1 MLYFMKNLF
10 VPLGLTLTCLFAVYI
25 VSCGQR
31 EEDATDPIA
40 LVSAEPAAGTTIDAN
55 GIITVTFDGIPGNV
69 SVNIGIVK
77 KSGTTITI
85 SGPFTPGPLTLTITW
100 TDGTQTLTYT
110 VATPTSVAIKPVP
123 ELEEIIAEPEPIIPD
138 GMVLIPEGE
147 FQMGSN
153 DGNADNDEQ
162 PVHTVHLDAFYIDA
176 NEVTNGEFKDFVLAN
191 PAWQKELID
200 DRFADDN
207 YLQDWNGNN
216 FPLGRRDHPVRYVS
230 WYAAMAYAV
239 WVDKRLPTE
248 AEWEKAS
255 RGGLKRKQYPWGNGI
270 NFNRANYGKKLGQAT
285 PVGEYP
291 PNDYGVHDIA
301 GNVWEWCLDGYEVD
315 FYANSPRRNPTAGAN
330 NVEEIVNDFENIIDF
345 RVLRGG
351 GWNSN
356 PEWLRVSNRHGTSPA
371 YAGIGALGFRCAK
384 SVSP

>member
-1 MLYFMKNLF
+1 MKNLF
-10 VPLGLTLTCLFAVYI
+10 ILLGLTFVCLSAVYI
-25 VSCGQR
+25 VSCGTR
-31 EEDATDPIA
+31 EADEATSVA
-40 LVSAEPAAGTTIDAN
+40 LLGAEPAAGSTLDVN
-55 GIITVTFDGIPGNV
+55 GIITVTFDDIPENV
-69 SVNIGIVK
+69 SVNVGIVK
-77 KSGTTITI
+77 KSGRMVTI
-85 SGPFTPGPLTLTITW
+85 SGPFNPGLLTLKITW
-100 TDGTQTLTYT
+100 ADGFQTLTYT
-110 VATPTSVAIKPVP
+110 IAIATPVTTKPIP
-123 ELEEIIAEPEPIIPD
+123 ELEPEVIPEPIIPE
-138 GMVLIPEGE
+138 GMVLISEGE

-153 DGNADNDEQ
+153 DGDADNDEQ
-162 PVHTVHLDAFYIDA
+162 PVHAVHLNAFYIDA
-176 NEVTNGEFKDFVLAN
+176 NEVTNAKFKDFVLAN

-207 YLQDWNGNN
+207 YLNDWNGNN
-216 FPLGRRDHPVRYVS
+216 YPLGKSDHPVRYVS

-248 AEWEKAS
+248 AEWEKAA

-270 NFNRANYGKKLGQAT
+270 NFNRANYGKNLGETT

-315 FYANSPRRNPTAGAN
+315 FYANSPRQNPIAGAN
-330 NVEEIVNDFENIIDF
+330 NVEEIVNDFENIVDF

-351 GWNSN
+351 GWNSE
-356 PEWLRVSNRHGTSPA
+356 PEWLRVSNRHGTTPA

-384 SVSP
+384 SISP

>member
-1 MLYFMKNLF
+1 MKILYRL
-10 VPLGLTLTCLFAVYI
+10 LGLILACLSAIYI

-31 EEDATDPIA
+31 ADDEITPVA
-40 LVSAEPAAGTTIDAN
+40 LVSVEPAAGSTIAAN
-55 GIITVTFDGIPGNV
+55 GIITVTFDAVLLNV
-69 SVNIGIVK
+69 SANVGVVK
-77 KSGTTITI
+77 KSGTTVTI
-85 SGPFTPGPLTLTITW
+85 SGPFNPGTLTLKITW

-110 VATPTSVAIKPVP
+110 VTTPNPGATEPIP
-123 ELEEIIAEPEPIIPD
+123 ELEPDIIPEPMIPD

-176 NEVTNGEFKDFVLAN
+176 NEVTNVEFKDFVLTN
-191 PAWQKELID
+191 PAWQKDLID
-200 DRFADDN
+200 DRFRDDN
-207 YLQDWNGNN
+207 YLHDWNGNN
-216 FPLGRRDHPVRYVS
+216 FPIGQADHPVRYVS
-230 WYAAMAYAV
+230 WYAAMAYTV

-248 AEWEKAS
+248 AEWEKAA

-270 NFNRANYGKKLGQAT
+270 NFNRANYGKKIGETT
-285 PVGEYP
+285 PIGEYP

-301 GNVWEWCLDGYEVD
+301 GNVWEWCLDGYEID
-315 FYANSPRRNPTAGAN
+315 FYANSPGRNPTAGAKN
-330 NVEEIVNDFENIIDF
+330 AEEIVNDFENIIDF

-351 GWNSN
+351 GWNSE
-356 PEWLRVSNRHGTSPA
+356 PEWLRASNRHGTSPA

>member
-1 MLYFMKNLF
+1 MKNLF
-10 VPLGLTLTCLFAVYI
+10 ILLGLTFVCLSAVYI
-25 VSCGQR
+25 VSCGTR
-31 EEDATDPIA
+31 EADEATSVA
-40 LVSAEPAAGTTIDAN
+40 LLGAEPAAGSTLDVN
-55 GIITVTFDGIPGNV
+55 GIITVTFDDIPENV
-69 SVNIGIVK
+69 SVNVGVVK
-77 KSGTTITI
+77 KSGRMVTI
-85 SGPFTPGPLTLTITW
+85 SGPFNSGPLTLKITW
-100 TDGTQTLTYT
+100 ADGFQTLTYT
-110 VATPTSVAIKPVP
+110 IAAATPVTTEPIP
-123 ELEEIIAEPEPIIPD
+123 ELEPEVIPEPEPIIPE

-191 PAWQKELID
+191 PVWQKELID

-207 YLQDWNGNN
+207 YLNDWNGNN
-216 FPLGRRDHPVRYVS
+216 YPLGKSDHPVRYVS

-248 AEWEKAS
+248 AEWEKAA

-270 NFNRANYGKKLGQAT
+270 NFNRANYGKNLGETT

-291 PNDYGVHDIA
+291 PNEYGVYDIA
-301 GNVWEWCLDGYEVD
+301 GNVWEWCLDRYEVD

-330 NVEEIVNDFENIIDF
+330 NIEEIVNDFENIVDF

-351 GWNSN
+351 GWNSE
-356 PEWLRVSNRHGTSPA
+356 PEWLRASNRHGTTPA

>member
-1 MLYFMKNLF
+1 M
-10 VPLGLTLTCLFAVYI
+10 LGLVLACSSAVYI
-25 VSCGQR
+25 ISCGPH
-31 EEDATDPIA
+31 EDDNEVASVELVRADP
-40 LVSAEPAAGTTIDAN
+40 STGSTIDAN
-55 GIITVTFDGIPGNV
+55 STITIIFDAIPGNV
-69 SVNIGIVK
+69 SVNVGTVK
-77 KSGTTITI
+77 RAGTTVTI

-100 TDGTQTLTYT
+100 EDGVQTLTYT
-110 VATPTSVAIKPVP
+110 IATPSPVATEPVL
-123 ELEEIIAEPEPIIPD
+123 ELESELPPEPMIPD

-153 DGNADNDEQ
+153 DGDADNDEQ

-191 PAWQKELID
+191 PAWQKDFID
-200 DRFADDN
+200 AKFHDGN
-207 YLQDWNGNN
+207 YLHDWNGNTY
-216 FPLGRRDHPVRYVS
+216 PLGQRDHPVRYVS
-230 WYAAMAYAV
+230 WYAVVAYAV

-248 AEWEKAS
+248 AEWEKAA

-270 NFNRANYGKKLGQAT
+270 NFNRANYGKNIGETT

-291 PNDYGVHDIA
+291 SNDYGVYDIA

-315 FYANSPRRNPTAGAN
+315 FYANSSRRNPTAGAN
-330 NVEEIVNDFENIIDF
+330 NVEDIVNDFENIIDF
-345 RVLRGG
+345 RILRGA

>member
-1 MLYFMKNLF
+1 MRILFRLFGLVLICLF
-10 VPLGLTLTCLFAVYI
+10 VVHM

-31 EEDATDPIA
+31 EEDNEVGTIA
-40 LVSAEPAAGTTIDAN
+40 LVSAEPPDGSTINAN
-55 GIITVTFDGIPGNV
+55 GIITVTFDGVPSNV
-69 SVNIGIVK
+69 SVNVGVVK
-77 KSGTTITI
+77 QLGTKVTI
-85 SGPFTPGPLTLTITW
+85 SGPFTAGPLTLTITW
-100 TDGTQTLTYT
+100 TDGVQTLTYT
-110 VATPTSVAIKPVP
+110 VATPTSPTTDSPP
-123 ELEEIIAEPEPIIPD
+123 ELEPEIIAEPEPIIPD

-162 PVHTVHLDAFYIDA
+162 PVHKVHLDAFYIDV
-176 NEVTNGEFKDFVLAN
+176 NEVTNGEFKDFLLAN
-191 PAWQKELID
+191 PAWQK
-200 DRFADDN
+200 DRIKAKFRDDN

-216 FPLGRRDHPVRYVS
+216 HPLGERDHPVRYVS

-248 AEWEKAS
+248 AEWEKAA
-255 RGGLKRKQYPWGNGI
+255 RGGLSKKQYPWGNGI
-270 NFNRANYGKKLGQAT
+270 NFNRANYGKHLGETT

-301 GNVWEWCLDGYEVD
+301 GNVWEWCLDEYQAD
-315 FYANSPRRNPTAGAN
+315 FYANSPRRNPTAGAK
-330 NVEEIVNDFENIIDF
+330 NVEEIVNNFENVVDS

-356 PEWLRVSNRHGTSPA
+356 PEWLRASNRHGTSPA

>member
-1 MLYFMKNLF
+1 MKHLSILF
-10 VPLGLTLTCLFAVYI
+10 GLTLSCLFATYI
-25 VSCGQR
+25 VSCGTR
-31 EEDATDPIA
+31 EADEADPVA
-40 LVSAEPAAGTTIDAN
+40 LVSTAPTAGSTIDAN
-55 GIITVTFDGIPGNV
+55 RIITVTFDDIPENV
-69 SVNIGIVK
+69 SVNVGTVK
-77 KSGTTITI
+77 KSGTTVTI
-85 SGPFTPGPLTLTITW
+85 SGPFNPGVLTLKITW
-100 TDGTQTLTYT
+100 ADGFQTLTYT
-110 VATPTSVAIKPVP
+110 VATPTSVAGEPIP
-123 ELEEIIAEPEPIIPD
+123 ELEPEIIPEPEPIIPD

-162 PVHTVHLDAFYIDA
+162 PVHTVHIDAFYIDA

-191 PAWQKELID
+191 PAWQKDLIN
-200 DRFADDN
+200 DRFADGN
-207 YLQDWNGNN
+207 YLNDWNGNN
-216 FPLGRRDHPVRYVS
+216 YPLGQRDHPVRYVS

-270 NFNRANYGKKLGQAT
+270 NFNRANYGKNIGQTT

-291 PNDYGVHDIA
+291 PNDYGVYDIA
-301 GNVWEWCLDGYEVD
+301 GNVWEWCLDGYEID

-330 NVEEIVNDFENIIDF
+330 NVEEIVNDFENIVDF

-351 GWNSN
+351 GWNSE

>member
-1 MLYFMKNLF
+1 MKNLF
-10 VPLGLTLTCLFAVYI
+10 ILLGLTFVCLSAVYI
-25 VSCGQR
+25 VNCGTR
-31 EEDATDPIA
+31 EADKATSVA
-40 LVSAEPAAGTTIDAN
+40 LLGAEPAAGSTLDVN
-55 GIITVTFDGIPGNV
+55 GIITVTFDDIPENV
-69 SVNIGIVK
+69 SVNVGIVK
-77 KSGTTITI
+77 KSGRMVTI
-85 SGPFTPGPLTLTITW
+85 SGPFNPGPLTLKITW
-100 TDGTQTLTYT
+100 ADGFQTLTYT
-110 VATPTSVAIKPVP
+110 IATATPVTTKPIP
-123 ELEEIIAEPEPIIPD
+123 ELEPEVILEPEPIIPE
-138 GMVLIPEGE
+138 GMVLISEGE

-153 DGNADNDEQ
+153 DGDADNDEQ
-162 PVHTVHLDAFYIDA
+162 PVHAVHLNAFYIDA
-176 NEVTNGEFKDFVLAN
+176 NEVTNAKFKDFVLAN

-207 YLQDWNGNN
+207 YLNDWNGNN
-216 FPLGRRDHPVRYVS
+216 YPLGKSDHPVRYVS

-248 AEWEKAS
+248 AEWEKAA

-270 NFNRANYGKKLGQAT
+270 NFNRANYGKNLGETT
-285 PVGEYP
+285 PVGAYP
-291 PNDYGVHDIA
+291 PNDYGVYDIA

-315 FYANSPRRNPTAGAN
+315 FYANSPRQNPIAGAN
-330 NVEEIVNDFENIIDF
+330 NVEEIVNDFENIVDF

-356 PEWLRVSNRHGTSPA
+356 PEWLRVSNRHGTTPA

>member
-1 MLYFMKNLF
+1 MKNLF
-10 VPLGLTLTCLFAVYI
+10 IFLGLTLTCLFTIYI
-25 VSCGQR
+25 VSCGTR
-31 EEDATDPIA
+31 EADEGTSVA
-40 LVSAEPAAGTTIDAN
+40 LVSAEPAAGSTIDAN
-55 GIITVTFDGIPGNV
+55 GIITFTFDDIPENV
-69 SVNIGIVK
+69 SVNVGVVK
-77 KSGTTITI
+77 KSGKTVTI
-85 SGPFTPGPLTLTITW
+85 SGPFNPGTLTLKITW
-100 TDGTQTLTYT
+100 ADGLQTLTYT
-110 VATPTSVAIKPVP
+110 VATSTPVATEPVP
-123 ELEEIIAEPEPIIPD
+123 ELEPEIIPEPIIPD

-153 DGNADNDEQ
+153 EGNADNDEQ

-191 PAWQKELID
+191 PAWQKDLID
-200 DRFADDN
+200 DRFRDDN
-207 YLQDWNGNN
+207 YLHDWNGNN
-216 FPLGRRDHPVRYVS
+216 YPVGQRDHPVRYVS

-270 NFNRANYGKKLGQAT
+270 NFNRANYGKNIGETT

-291 PNDYGVHDIA
+291 PNDYGVYDIA

-330 NVEEIVNDFENIIDF
+330 NVEEIANDFENIIDF

>member
-1 MLYFMKNLF
+1 MKNLF
-10 VPLGLTLTCLFAVYI
+10 ILLGLVLTCLSTIYI

-31 EEDATDPIA
+31 AEDDEIHPVA
-40 LVSAEPAAGTTIDAN
+40 LVRAEPTTGSTIEAN
-55 GIITVTFDGIPGNV
+55 GIITITFDAVPLNV
-69 SVNIGIVK
+69 SANIGVAK
-77 KSGTTITI
+77 TSGTKVTI
-85 SGPFTPGPLTLTITW
+85 SGPFNPGPLSLTITW
-100 TDGTQTLTYT
+100 SDGTQTLSYT
-110 VATPTSVAIKPVP
+110 VIPSSSVAVESTP
-123 ELEEIIAEPEPIIPD
+123 ELEPEVIPELEPIIPD

-147 FQMGSN
+147 FQMGSD

-162 PVHTVHLDAFYIDA
+162 PVHTVHLDAYYIDV
-176 NEVTNGEFKDFVLAN
+176 NEVTNAEFKDFVLAN
-191 PAWQKELID
+191 PAWQKDTID
-200 DRFADDN
+200 DKFADDN
-207 YLQDWNGNN
+207 YLNDWNGNN
-216 FPLGRRDHPVRYVS
+216 FPLGKSEHPVRYVS
-230 WYAAMAYAV
+230 WYAATAYAV

-248 AEWEKAS
+248 AEWEKAA

-270 NFNRANYGKKLGQAT
+270 NFNRANYGKKIGQTT

-330 NVEEIVNDFENIIDF
+330 NAEEIVNDFENIIDF

-351 GWNSN
+351 GWNSE
-356 PEWLRVSNRHGTSPA
+356 PEWLRSANRHGTTPA

-384 SVSP
+384 SISP

>member
-1 MLYFMKNLF
+1 MKNF
-10 VPLGLTLTCLFAVYI
+10 FIYLGLILACLS
-25 VSCGQR
+25 VSCGTR
-31 EEDATDPIA
+31 ETDEVDPVA
-40 LVSAEPAAGTTIDAN
+40 LLGAEPAAGSTLDVN
-55 GIITVTFDGIPGNV
+55 GIITVTFDDIPENV
-69 SVNIGIVK
+69 SVNVGVVK
-77 KSGTTITI
+77 KSGRMVTI
-85 SGPFTPGPLTLTITW
+85 SGPFNSGPLTLKITW
-100 TDGTQTLTYT
+100 ADGFQTLTYT
-110 VATPTSVAIKPVP
+110 IATATPVTTKSIP
-123 ELEEIIAEPEPIIPD
+123 ELESEVIPEPEPIIPE

-153 DGNADNDEQ
+153 DGDADNDEQ
-162 PVHTVHLDAFYIDA
+162 PVHTVHLNAFYIDA
-176 NEVTNGEFKDFVLAN
+176 NEVTNAKFKDFVLAN
-191 PAWQKELID
+191 PAWQKDLID
-200 DRFADDN
+200 DKFQDDN

-216 FPLGRRDHPVRYVS
+216 YPLGQRDRPVRYVS

-270 NFNRANYGKKLGQAT
+270 NFNRANYGKNLGETT

-291 PNDYGVHDIA
+291 PNDYGVYDIA

-315 FYANSPRRNPTAGAN
+315 FYANSPRQNPIAGAN
-330 NVEEIVNDFENIIDF
+330 NVEEIVNDFENIVDF

-356 PEWLRVSNRHGTSPA
+356 PEWLRVSNRHGTTPA